1 MGRLAV
7 KGNPCPVVPH
17 GRAGVGVRSRFLD
30 VAKGHARVEGGRDE
44 SVAQSMG
51 TDRLVNPGAAR
62 HPAHYAPSTV
72 AVHALAIG
80 AQEDGPASRS
90 PMARST
96 ARAVRGARGHG
107 YDLATLAQDGERA
120 VAPLEPEGLDVGAD
134 SFRDPQ
140 AVQCQQRNER
150 VLDRRPQPSRD
161 EQGAHFVASRPM
173 AWLSWSKRG
182 RRTWTAGETGTSPSS
197 SA

>member
-1 MGRLAV
+1 MKAWRKVWGPIGLSTPARRATRRTMRRAPWRSMRWPLAP
-7 KGNPCPVVPH
+7 K
-17 GRAGVGVRSRFLD
+17 
-30 VAKGHARVEGGRDE
+30 K
-44 SVAQSMG
+44 M
-51 TDRLVNPGAAR
+51 
-62 HPAHYAPSTV
+62 
-72 AVHALAIG
+72 
-80 AQEDGPASRS
+80 GPASRS
-90 PMARST
+90 PTARST

>member
-1 MGRLAV
+1 MKAWRRVCGPIGLLTPALRATRRTIRPAVWRSKRLPSGPMKMG
-7 KGNPCPVVPH
+7 P
-17 GRAGVGVRSRFLD
+17 
-30 VAKGHARVEGGRDE
+30 
-44 SVAQSMG
+44 
-51 TDRLVNPGAAR
+51 DR
-62 HPAHYAPSTV
+62 
-72 AVHALAIG
+72 
-80 AQEDGPASRS
+80 RS

-150 VLDRRPQPSRD
+150 VLDRRPQPGRD

-173 AWLSWSKRG
+173 AWLS
-182 RRTWTAGETGTSPSS
+182 
-197 SA
+197 